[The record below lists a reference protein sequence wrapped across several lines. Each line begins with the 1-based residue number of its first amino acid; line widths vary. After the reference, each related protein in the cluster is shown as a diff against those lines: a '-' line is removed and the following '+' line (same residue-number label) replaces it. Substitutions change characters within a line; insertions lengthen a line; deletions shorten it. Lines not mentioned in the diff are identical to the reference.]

1 MKKETKED
9 IAYGVA
15 KTVFGS
21 ISIVGAV
28 ASELLQLLVTP
39 PLEKRR
45 NDWMIEVGEK
55 LKQLE
60 QKEEL
65 DLTKLANND
74 VL

>member
-55 LKQLE
+55 LK
-60 QKEEL
+60 
-65 DLTKLANND
+65 
-74 VL
+74 